1 MKKTEL
7 EYAEHYFVMSK
18 IFCRF
23 ALMNLHNLVILANN
37 SKKLKGFCKKVCN
50 YNDIHLDIFQEF
62 LIYLLKDN
70 EEKLIKKYNEDKF
83 FNYCGF
89 IIYRL
94 NIDRIRDSKRTNT
107 KNTSVLISNNANT
120 LEALINVSESNYNH
134 KIDEDFDRV
143 MNYVKSD
150 ESFELEDFIILTESL
165 SPKGL
170 INLSKESGVPY
181 ITLKTKRKRI
191 KDKIRENVSI

>member
-1 MKKTEL
+1 
-7 EYAEHYFVMSK
+7 
-18 IFCRF
+18 
-23 ALMNLHNLVILANN
+23 MNLHSLVILANN

-62 LIYLLKDN
+62 LEYLLKDN

-94 NIDRIRDSKRTNT
+94 NIDRIRDSKRYNT
-107 KNTSVLISNNANT
+107 KNTSVLISNSRHC
-120 LEALINVSESNYNH
+120 LVSNNLMVNDVLNNIPENNYNP

>member
-1 MKKTEL
+1 M
-7 EYAEHYFVMSK
+7 
-18 IFCRF
+18 
-23 ALMNLHNLVILANN
+23 
-37 SKKLKGFCKKVCN
+37 
-50 YNDIHLDIFQEF
+50 D
-62 LIYLLKDN
+62 LL
-70 EEKLIKKYNEDKF
+70 F
-83 FNYCGF
+83 TG
-89 IIYRL
+89 
-94 NIDRIRDSKRTNT
+94 KRTNT

-120 LEALINVSESNYNH
+120 LEALINISESNYNP
-134 KIDEDFDRV
+134 KIDEDFDKV

>member
-1 MKKTEL
+1 
-7 EYAEHYFVMSK
+7 
-18 IFCRF
+18 
-23 ALMNLHNLVILANN
+23 MNIHSLVILANN
-37 SKKLKGFCKKVCN
+37 SKKLKGFCKKICN

-62 LIYLLKDN
+62 LIYLLNDN

-107 KNTSVLISNNANT
+107 KNTSVLISNNTNT
-120 LEALINVSESNYNH
+120 LEALINVSESNYNY

-143 MNYVKSD
+143 MNYVRSD